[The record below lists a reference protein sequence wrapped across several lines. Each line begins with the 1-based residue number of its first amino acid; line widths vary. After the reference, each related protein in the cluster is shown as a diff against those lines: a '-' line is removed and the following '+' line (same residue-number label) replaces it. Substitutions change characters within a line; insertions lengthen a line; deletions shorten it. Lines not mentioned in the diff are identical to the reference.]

1 MNIILFG
8 ILFFI
13 FLVIVVQIGNWWYS
27 LPANGHRRK
36 NDL

>member
-13 FLVIVVQIGNWWYS
+13 FLVIVVQIGNWWY
-27 LPANGHRRK
+27 RRK